1 MTNKS
6 HLALKSRTSNPKKA
20 ITLYHELTGNIV
32 YSIIVEAVLTVFWP
46 RIIDVLFQNPKG
58 AFTGSL
64 STVMNIL
71 EDTNLSL

>member
-32 YSIIVEAVLTVFWP
+32 YSIIAEAALTVFWP

-64 STVMNIL
+64 STVMNVL

>member
-6 HLALKSRTSNPKKA
+6 RLALKSRTSNPKK
-20 ITLYHELTGNIV
+20 E
-32 YSIIVEAVLTVFWP
+32 IIVEVVLTVFWP
-46 RIIDVLFQNPKG
+46 RIINVLFQNPKG
-58 AFTGSL
+58 DSTGSL

>member
-6 HLALKSRTSNPKKA
+6 RLALKSRTSNPKKA

-32 YSIIVEAVLTVFWP
+32 YSIIVEVVLTVFWP
-46 RIIDVLFQNPKG
+46 RIINVLLQNPKG
-58 AFTGSL
+58 DSTGSL